1 MLTALPSVMFQN
13 HDGSG
18 GSGFSVGVALSAPL
32 ICAVLFWAA
41 RVLVADDL
49 QRRLTPSHARLS
61 NFWLVPVKDLLQA
74 ALWVGA
80 FAGNHIEWRGERYRL
95 RRDGTLMKE

>member
-1 MLTALPSVMFQN
+1 MNSEINPDRDDEEEQQRTQPEWLLA
-13 HDGSG
+13 G
-18 GSGFSVGVALSAPL
+18 
-32 ICAVLFWAA
+32 A

-49 QRRLTPSHARLS
+49 QRRLTPSHRRLS
-61 NFWLVPVKDLLQA
+61 NFWLLPVKDLLQA

-95 RRDGTLMKE
+95 RRDGTLVKE